1 MTVKV
6 GVIKDDVELDST
18 LKALAR
24 QAAGKGCGALV
35 MFMGFVKGVV
45 EGSAVRELVYEAHE
59 SYALR
64 KLREIGEWAVKEFGV
79 EDVVIL
85 HRVGALRPGDPT
97 IYVIVTAVTR
107 SKAFEAA
114 AQVLERVK
122 HEAPIY
128 KLEVREDGEY
138 WVLGDGKRLRRG
150 NVEGG
155 GAEA

>member
-1 MTVKV
+1 MVVRV
-6 GVIKDDVELDST
+6 GVVKDDVELDST

-24 QAAGKGCGALV
+24 LAAGKGCGALV

-45 EGSAVRELVYEAHE
+45 DGSAVKELVYEAHE
-59 SYALR
+59 SYALE

-97 IYVIVTAVTR
+97 IYIIVTATTR
-107 SKAFEAA
+107 RKAFEAA
-114 AQVLERVK
+114 TQVLERVK

-138 WVLGDGKRLRRG
+138 WVLGDGKRLRRENPKVG
-150 NVEGG
+150 N
-155 GAEA
+155 AED

>member
-1 MTVKV
+1 MVVKV

-24 QAAGKGCGALV
+24 QAARKGCGALV

-45 EGSAVRELVYEAHE
+45 DGSTVKELLYEAHE

-64 KLREIGEWAVKEFGV
+64 KLREIGEWAVKELGV
-79 EDVVIL
+79 EDAVIL

-97 IYVIVTAVTR
+97 IYVITTAKTR
-107 SKAFEAA
+107 GKAFEAA
-114 AQVLERVK
+114 AQILERVK

-138 WVLGDGKRLRRG
+138 WVLGNGKRLRRESTG
-150 NVEGG
+150 S
-155 GAEA
+155 